1 MWRRA
6 AAGTCAREARR
17 AAAAIWVA
25 YATADSNQPAAAA
38 PQAAGGGVWDEELEA
53 PRPARRALAPL
64 LAICLVVDVCAQIL
78 SAGPELYAARETGD
92 SPLAQLFYYLK
103 EAREQCDFRQ
113 IFSGA
118 LLLPRAL
125 AVARVLLSVC
135 CCARHRTALA
145 MPFGSGHDP
154 GG

>member
-6 AAGTCAREARR
+6 AAGTRAREARR

-25 YATADSNQPAAAA
+25 CATDDSNQPAAAA

-78 SAGPELYAARETGD
+78 SAGPEFCAARK
-92 SPLAQLFYYLK
+92 SANSQLAQLFYDLK
-103 EAREQCDFRQ
+103 EVRDQCSLGQ
-113 IFSGA
+113 IASGA
-118 LLLPRAL
+118 LPLPRAL
-125 AVARVLLSVC
+125 ALACVLRRVRVVPLARNSR
-135 CCARHRTALA
+135 A
-145 MPFGSGHDP
+145 G
-154 GG
+154 